1 MLRFLKKDNGS
12 ITVEA
17 ALIIPLLLTFI
28 LFLTSLVKISI
39 AEMALQEAV
48 NETAQSV
55 AHYSYLAMLAQN
67 QIQNQTDGFVD
78 SLTDNAAGKLGN
90 DEVAEYILNKLGE
103 VGKDVIPTSGE
114 ALNHFS
120 DSMYQDIVK
129 GMYQEN
135 VPSSSFFSP
144 ENIRVTNSSFPH
156 GTSGD
161 AADVRIEAE
170 NTMQMVLPFF
180 EKEIKIKKVAV
191 ERGWVGN

>member
-1 MLRFLKKDNGS
+1 
-12 ITVEA
+12 
-17 ALIIPLLLTFI
+17 
-28 LFLTSLVKISI
+28 
-39 AEMALQEAV
+39 MALQEAV

-67 QIQNQTDGFVD
+67 QIQSQTDGFVD

-120 DSMYQDIVK
+120 DSVYQDIVK

-161 AADVRIEAE
+161 AADVKIEAE
-170 NTMQMVLPFF
+170 NTMQMVLPSLRKRLKLKKWQWSVAGL
-180 EKEIKIKKVAV
+180 EIRKEGDLNIAGKFYSINYLSVCCSLF
-191 ERGWVGN
+191 RYQ